1 MASESFLD
9 RTDTLSPGDIS
20 KRCDT
25 IISHFQ
31 TSYPRFDLEYFRG
44 RGMYTH
50 ASIDQD
56 LILLENIKKDFT
68 QKNSFYPKS
77 DQEKMAHSRKRSE
90 ALEIII
96 ADQIET
102 SDWFGDTALLFR
114 TTEFDDYTNGVD
126 AVVEFDGP
134 DDDHYHRIALAV
146 DSTSKTELQ
155 TLVPKIDRN
164 ISKIL
169 TNRCGVKYYESPR
182 LDNPYIGPLVDIIPV
197 VVGLEAHHTNDLV
210 ISFARLLDL
219 ERSSQDTNTS
229 SNLKVILRNEFNQ
242 LRRKIEKDPTQII
255 FLEEIRSQL
264 EMYHSILNR
273 ENNPQVHI
281 STHKLDG
288 IIEVINGIL
297 TSKESIKANLESKIP
312 QGDAVF
318 DLIKYS
324 SQKKQKSF

>member
-1 MASESFLD
+1 
-9 RTDTLSPGDIS
+9 
-20 KRCDT
+20 
-25 IISHFQ
+25 
-31 TSYPRFDLEYFRG
+31 
-44 RGMYTH
+44 
-50 ASIDQD
+50 
-56 LILLENIKKDFT
+56 
-68 QKNSFYPKS
+68 
-77 DQEKMAHSRKRSE
+77 MAHSKKRSE

-114 TTEFDDYTNGVD
+114 TTEFDDYVNGVD
-126 AVVEFDGP
+126 AVVEFDESDG
-134 DDDHYHRIALAV
+134 DHRIALAV

-182 LDNPYIGPLVDIIPV
+182 LDNPYVGPLVDIIPV
-197 VVGLEAHHTNDLV
+197 VVGLEAQHTNDLI

-219 ERSSQDTNTS
+219 ERSSRDPNTS

-255 FLEEIRSQL
+255 FLEEIKSQL
-264 EMYHSILNR
+264 EMYHSILGR
-273 ENNPQVHI
+273 EHNPQIHIPTQKLDEIIEIVNGI
-281 STHKLDG
+281 ST
-288 IIEVINGIL
+288 
-297 TSKESIKANLESKIP
+297 SKDSIKTNLESKIP
-312 QGDAVF
+312 QGDAVS

-324 SQKKQKSF
+324 SQKRQKSF

>member
-25 IISHFQ
+25 IIGHFQ

-44 RGMYTH
+44 KGMYTH
-50 ASIDQD
+50 TSIDQD
-56 LILLENIKKDFT
+56 LALLEKIKKDFT
-68 QKNSFYPKS
+68 QKNSSYPKS

-114 TTEFDDYTNGVD
+114 TTEYDDYVNGVD
-126 AVVEFDGP
+126 AVVEFDQP
-134 DDDHYHRIALAV
+134 DGDHRIALAV

-169 TNRCGVKYYESPR
+169 TNRCGVRYYESPR

-210 ISFARLLDL
+210 TSFARLLDL
-219 ERSSQDTNTS
+219 ERSSQDPNTS
-229 SNLKVILRNEFNQ
+229 SNLKVILRNEFHQ

-255 FLEEIRSQL
+255 FLEEIKSQL
-264 EMYHSILNR
+264 EMYRSILNR
-273 ENNPQVHI
+273 ENNPQIHI

-288 IIEVINGIL
+288 IIEIVNGII
-297 TSKESIKANLESKIP
+297 TSKEPIKVDLESKIP

-318 DLIKYS
+318 NLIKYS